1 MYVLLLLAMAG
12 LVKVGIAS
20 AVVMIV
26 CVVVVVVVG
35 VAGKN
40 NREKLN

>member
-1 MYVLLLLAMAG
+1 MVAWFVHFAIAVADLI
-12 LVKVGIAS
+12 KVGIAS
-20 AVVMIV
+20 AVAMIV
-26 CVVVVVVVG
+26 CVVVG

>member
-1 MYVLLLLAMAG
+1 MAG

-26 CVVVVVVVG
+26 CVVVVVVG